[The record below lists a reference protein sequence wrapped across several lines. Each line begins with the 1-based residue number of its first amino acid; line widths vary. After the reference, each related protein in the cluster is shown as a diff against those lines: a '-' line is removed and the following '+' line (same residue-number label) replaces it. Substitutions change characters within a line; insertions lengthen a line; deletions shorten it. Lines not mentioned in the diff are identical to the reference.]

1 MHELA
6 QAITF
11 AATGGS
17 FNSTDFQ
24 NGVNQLISAI
34 QTVSLVAIPLLVVA
48 GFGVLMWSGFSDNF
62 RRIAIRMIGFA
73 FVGAIGV
80 FLFAQP
86 LANLITGAVGQG
98 TGTGG

>member
-1 MHELA
+1 MHELTTLIYA
-6 QAITF
+6 QS
-11 AATGGS
+11 TGGGL
-17 FNSTDFQ
+17 NSASFQ

-34 QTVSLVAIPLLVVA
+34 QTVSLVAVPLLIVA

-86 LANLITGAVGQG
+86 LANLITSAVGQG
-98 TGTGG
+98 GTTGG